1 MGIRTSY
8 SLSKAVFQDG
18 VYTHDFDEHYLFYS
32 IPFSFLLFL
41 SVKSA
46 LCGSLKKI
54 SVTNPLTL

>member
-8 SLSKAVFQDG
+8 SLSKAVLKDG
-18 VYTHDFDEHYLFYS
+18 VSTHDFDEHYLFSS
-32 IPFSFLLFL
+32 IPFFFLLFL

-54 SVTNPLTL
+54 FVTNPLTL